1 LAVGRLIIE
10 AVLLITL
17 PVPIAPVPPPL
28 PTCTGTCQELLE
40 TLFRGY
46 NRATAFDPVE
56 ETGCHG

>member
-1 LAVGRLIIE
+1 MAVERLIIE

-17 PVPIAPVPPPL
+17 PVPIAPVPLPL
-28 PTCTGTCQELLE
+28 PTCTGTGQELLE

-46 NRATAFDPVE
+46 NGATAFDPVE